1 MRSESPLPSPETWKT
16 TTGMVSGG
24 VEVLQLKA
32 QVADR
37 YKITRFCQ
45 VLLDGERILQAGR
58 RAVDGQ
64 GLKMS

>member
-1 MRSESPLPSPETWKT
+1 
-16 TTGMVSGG
+16 MVSGG